1 VPTDS
6 NFLTRKLGPLPMW
19 VWIGAGVAVAYWYYS
34 RQQAAAASSAS
45 TASSPLT
52 STAALQAAN
61 GASYGTGYAGSDI
74 ADQLAQLTSMLGAGN
89 AGTTSTPAVSPGNTT
104 TNINIGAIPGAT
116 TSAAASTGV
125 APSGLPANPYP
136 VGRTV
141 APGETITQAV
151 WDPIAKT
158 WIDVTSKGGAYT
170 SRGLPLSGSAYGKGT
185 GAWTLA
191 GTPGQT
197 FTEVLNGHSYTYSI
211 K

>member
-1 VPTDS
+1 VPTDT

-19 VWIGAGVAVAYWYYS
+19 AWIGIGVAGAYWYIS
-34 RQQAAAASSAS
+34 RQQANAAAAAASSS
-45 TASSPLT
+45 TSPLT

-61 GASYGTGYAGSDI
+61 GTFGAGYAGSDLSS
-74 ADQLAQLTSMLGAGN
+74 QLAGLVSMLGGGN
-89 AGTTSTPAVSPGNTT
+89 AGTSATPAASPGNTT
-104 TNINIGAIPGAT
+104 NITIGTVPVTT
-116 TSAAASTGV
+116 TSAAANTGS
-125 APSGLPANPYP
+125 APALPANPYP

-141 APGETITQAV
+141 AAGETITQAV
-151 WDPIAKT
+151 WDPVAKT

-170 SRGLPLSGSAYGKGT
+170 SAGLPLSGSAYGKGT